1 VSTPGNREVIIAPQ
15 ERGWAVITRYHG
27 GKWDGFQSVYY
38 CRWIWQANREYN
50 RQMRRVV
57 Q

>member
-38 CRWIWQANREYN
+38 CRWIWQATREYN

-57 Q
+57 R